1 MRAKSDWERVR
12 SPHARFLEGL
22 QSAVA
27 NHPSTSARVG
37 AKVDASAGRAKT
49 RLTVV
54 DSPLDNVITLPTD
67 RSARG
72 RRPRPRRGGGD
83 SPAA

>member
-12 SPHARFLEGL
+12 SPHARYLEGL
-22 QSAVA
+22 EAAVA

-37 AKVDASAGRAKT
+37 AKVKSSHREKS

-54 DSPLDNVITLPTD
+54 GSALDNVIPLPTD
-67 RSARG
+67 RIARG
-72 RRPRPRRGGGD
+72 RRPRPRGD
-83 SPAA
+83 GTSAA

>member
-1 MRAKSDWERVR
+1 MRARGNWERVR

-22 QSAVA
+22 QEAVA
-27 NHPSTSARVG
+27 NHPSVSTRLG
-37 AKVDASAGRAKT
+37 ANVDGSSGRAKA

-54 DSPLDNVITLPTD
+54 GAALDNVIPLPTD
-67 RSARG
+67 RSARA
-72 RRPRPRRGGGD
+72 RRARPRRGDGD

>member
-12 SPHARFLEGL
+12 SPHARYLEGL
-22 QSAVA
+22 EAAVA

-37 AKVDASAGRAKT
+37 AKVEVPSRRAKS

-54 DSPLDNVITLPTD
+54 GSPLDNVIPLPTD
-67 RSARG
+67 RVARA
-72 RRPRPRRGGGD
+72 RRPRPRRGGD
-83 SPAA
+83 TPAA